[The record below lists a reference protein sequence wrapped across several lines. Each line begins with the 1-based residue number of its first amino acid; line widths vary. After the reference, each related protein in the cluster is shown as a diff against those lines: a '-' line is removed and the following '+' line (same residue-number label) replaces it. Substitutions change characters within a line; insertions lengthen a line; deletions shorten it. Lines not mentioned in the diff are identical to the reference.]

1 MGRLR
6 IQIRDKD
13 GAPLREDIKSGAELL
28 RWIGQRL
35 PEIAA
40 TAKVPSNP
48 LLPPPAKTEGS
59 RSSAATATGGREEV
73 VLSGVTLVPRSKKK
87 KQGGKK

>member
-6 IQIRDKD
+6 VQIREQG
-13 GAPLREDIKSGAELL
+13 GALLRSDIKSGSDLR

-48 LLPPPAKTEGS
+48 LLPKVEEG
-59 RSSAATATGGREEV
+59 RTGGGKEEV
-73 VLSGVTLVPRSKKK
+73 VISGVTLVPRSKKK